1 MSAATLAPWCTLD
14 NMMKPKNKNFYGS
27 LAEYKET
34 SMEEQDPR
42 TLTQMRERLKMIQQ
56 QMDAITSEVGM
67 KEFEELASERKIVKR
82 GIKRAER
89 ARKSK

>member
-1 MSAATLAPWCTLD
+1 MVAPWCTLS
-14 NMMKPKNKNFYGS
+14 NMMKPKNINFYGS
-27 LAEYKET
+27 LAEYKES

-67 KEFEELASERKIVKR
+67 EEFEELGTERKVVKK
-82 GIKRAER
+82 GVKRAER

>member
-1 MSAATLAPWCTLD
+1 MQNNERFIS
-14 NMMKPKNKNFYGS
+14 PKANFYGS

-67 KEFEELASERKIVKR
+67 EEFEELASERKVVKK
-82 GIKRAER
+82 GVKRAER